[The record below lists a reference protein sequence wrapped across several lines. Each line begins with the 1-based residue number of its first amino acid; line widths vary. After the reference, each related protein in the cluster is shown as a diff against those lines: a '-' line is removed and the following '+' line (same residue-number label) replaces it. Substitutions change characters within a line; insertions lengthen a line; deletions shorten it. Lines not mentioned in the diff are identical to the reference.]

1 MATAPGLTPAGE
13 TPRVLV
19 IDDEDAARGA
29 VARGLREAGCFVIE
43 AADGPAGL
51 DAAVNARPDIVV
63 LDLMLPG
70 LPGEQL
76 LERLR
81 TVSAVPVIVVS
92 AKREEDDRVTA
103 LDLGADDY
111 LVKPFSVRELLAR
124 IRAVLRRSD
133 TETASSVTIG
143 DVTIDFASCSASR
156 AGARV
161 ALTAQEFAALGC
173 LVRRR
178 GRIVTRAMLEAAIH
192 PGEAA
197 PTDDLVTNIV
207 DVLVLR
213 LRKKLG
219 HDLITTRRGQG
230 FIIDGE

>member
-1 MATAPGLTPAGE
+1 MALDPGSAFAGDP
-13 TPRVLV
+13 PRVLV
-19 IDDEDAARGA
+19 IDDEDAAREA
-29 VARGLREAGCFVIE
+29 LARGLREAGCVVVE
-43 AADGPAGL
+43 AADGPRGL
-51 DAAVNARPDIVV
+51 DAALADRPDIIV

-70 LPGEQL
+70 LSGERL

-133 TETASSVTIG
+133 TETAASVTIG
-143 DVTIDFASCSASR
+143 AVTIDFAACSASL
-156 AGARV
+156 AGTRV
-161 ALTAQEFAALGC
+161 ALTAQEFAVLGC

-178 GRIVTRAMLEAAIH
+178 GRLVTRAMLEAAIH
-192 PGEAA
+192 PGEA
-197 PTDDLVTNIV
+197 PPPDDLATNIV

>member
-1 MATAPGLTPAGE
+1 MAMARGLTPASE
-13 TPRVLV
+13 APRVLV

-29 VARGLREAGCFVIE
+29 VATGLREAGCFVME

-70 LPGEQL
+70 LPGERL
-76 LERLR
+76 LQQLR

-133 TETASSVTIG
+133 TETATSVTIG
-143 DVTIDFASCSASR
+143 EVTIDFASCSVSR
-156 AGARV
+156 GGTRV
-161 ALTAQEFAALGC
+161 AFTAQEFAALGC

-192 PGEAA
+192 PGEA
-197 PTDDLVTNIV
+197 PPPDDLATNIV

>member
-1 MATAPGLTPAGE
+1 MARGLTPASE
-13 TPRVLV
+13 APRVLV

-29 VARGLREAGCFVIE
+29 VATGLREAGCFVME

-70 LPGEQL
+70 LPGERL
-76 LERLR
+76 LQQLR

-133 TETASSVTIG
+133 TETATSVTIG
-143 DVTIDFASCSASR
+143 EVTIDFASCSASR
-156 AGARV
+156 GGTRV

-192 PGEAA
+192 PGEA
-197 PTDDLVTNIV
+197 PPPDDLVTNIV

>member
-1 MATAPGLTPAGE
+1 MALDPGSAFAGDP
-13 TPRVLV
+13 PRVLV
-19 IDDEDAARGA
+19 IDDEDAAREA
-29 VARGLREAGCFVIE
+29 LARGLREAGCVVVE
-43 AADGPAGL
+43 AADGPRGL
-51 DAAVNARPDIVV
+51 DAALADRPDIIV

-70 LPGEQL
+70 LSGERL

-133 TETASSVTIG
+133 TETAASVTIG
-143 DVTIDFASCSASR
+143 AVTIDFAACSASL
-156 AGARV
+156 AG
-161 ALTAQEFAALGC
+161 FAVLGC

-178 GRIVTRAMLEAAIH
+178 GRLVTRAMLEAAIH
-192 PGEAA
+192 PGEA
-197 PTDDLVTNIV
+197 PPPDDLATNIV

>member
-1 MATAPGLTPAGE
+1 MARGLTPASE
-13 TPRVLV
+13 APRVLV

-29 VARGLREAGCFVIE
+29 VATGLREAGCFVME

-70 LPGEQL
+70 LPGERL
-76 LERLR
+76 LQQLR

-133 TETASSVTIG
+133 TETATSVTIG
-143 DVTIDFASCSASR
+143 EVTIDFASCSVSR
-156 AGARV
+156 GGTRV
-161 ALTAQEFAALGC
+161 AFTAQEFAALGC

-192 PGEAA
+192 PGEA
-197 PTDDLVTNIV
+197 PPPDDLATNIV

>member
-1 MATAPGLTPAGE
+1 MAMARGLTPASE
-13 TPRVLV
+13 APRVLV
-19 IDDEDAARGA
+19 IDDEDAARGV
-29 VARGLREAGCFVIE
+29 VAKGLREAGCFVIE

-70 LPGEQL
+70 LPGERL
-76 LERLR
+76 LQQLR

-133 TETASSVTIG
+133 TETATSVTIG
-143 DVTIDFASCSASR
+143 DVTIDFASCSASC
-156 AGARV
+156 AGTRV

-192 PGEAA
+192 PGEA
-197 PTDDLVTNIV
+197 PPPDDLVTNIV